1 MVPPEDQNDP
11 AKMDAAR
18 AALEFKESYD
28 FKLGQDNFIRHR
40 SPSEEDGKAQQIHRQ
55 LPQY

>member
-18 AALEFKESYD
+18 AALEFKDSYD
-28 FKLGQDNFIRHR
+28 RDQDNFIRHR
-40 SPSEEDGKAQQIHRQ
+40 SPSEEDGKALQIHR